1 MDSQGLKTILS
12 KRFTEQIQD
21 LRPDV
26 FKIVSKYKDRNVAAH
41 YFDCSKNFLNADF
54 DLLDYQRNLLG
65 DDYYASS
72 GPLQWNYYLY
82 FLTDTDTTPF
92 GTKLQIESDKS
103 YSRKIV
109 TTQEELLK
117 SIEVQTK
124 LRTQSKPLQNNA
136 LLAIWKGKLKTVK
149 LSAVYLIKEF
159 PKPNDVYQHFISG
172 EEIVETEDVP
182 TVTLD
187 ETKVAF
193 LDSLAM
199 KNFRCFKD
207 DTYKLGKVNLI
218 SGVNGTGK
226 TSLLEAIELCLCG
239 QTIENSKTEKVD
251 KLELE
256 YVGGD
261 KDTYSPTNNKK
272 FQARDRAWYGNNRL
286 KGNSLSQGY
295 HIYNF
300 FDSDAAFRFSY
311 ESNTGEKIQEIFASI
326 ILGEETNIIFDRIQ
340 RLHDRLGSE
349 TKQLS
354 EAHRSNAVQI
364 ADYQVKI
371 KEFDS
376 SAMVITTLSQVITA
390 LDDIGWKGTNL
401 LLSEGINRK
410 QFADELIK
418 ALNFINTAS
427 SLFGERPFSSELI
440 SSENKIIQNI
450 LDQHDTFN
458 SSNEEIVGGL
468 RAALK
473 ARRMSE
479 EKVKAFEIA
488 TKYYLEDQIGLI
500 KGLNQKVIQLTRA
513 SHHLSE
519 LLKISGSIKLEGDPI
534 LQVASQQ
541 TNETLVS
548 LVDELAQKKVQLSAI
563 EKSVGTLNK
572 LKVDLKRIGLEHIR
586 LSNNVHKCPLCE
598 TDFKAGDIVSRIE
611 SIETDLKDDGTLAKL
626 LADIEKLEAQ
636 TLITRAN
643 NDSLKKMIIDT
654 SIVSSLQIQSLQSL
668 RISDI
673 SAQLS
678 SAIKQS
684 DEEIE
689 QLNKLNAQF
698 NQNNLSETE
707 LNEINSNLIQS
718 GIKLSLGLNT
728 KEEFIKALTET
739 KEELNREID
748 NEIRLNNRR
757 NELSLKLITSLSDYL
772 KEVKIDEANLDSSL
786 KRVRDSKAKLDALVQ
801 DRETID
807 SLIPIN
813 KLTNLNGALHA
824 FENIKNLFERHVE
837 LESTNKLRK
846 EYSDRIGDL
855 NTSNIDLKIKLDK
868 YASAI
873 TVLFDII
880 NVNNPKNFLQ
890 EFFRENKQSILD
902 IFKSI
907 HVPNEFDDI
916 QFESGES
923 IKLKVKN
930 STEKRDLT
938 EVSTGQKSAFILSLY
953 LTLNNSLQSGP
964 PLMIFDDP
972 VAYVDDIN
980 TLSFLDFLRERVLAM
995 DRQIFFATANSKLAN
1010 LFQQKFDFLGDDL
1023 KLIKL
1028 KKAADVN
1035 PSQEL

>member
-21 LRPDV
+21 LSPDV

-54 DLLDYQRNLLG
+54 DLLDYQRKLLG

-117 SIEVQTK
+117 SIEVQSK
-124 LRTQSKPLQNNA
+124 LRTQSKPLQNNS
-136 LLAIWKGKLKTVK
+136 LLTIWKGKLKTVN

-193 LDSLAM
+193 LDTLTM

-207 DTYKLGKVNLI
+207 DAYKLGKVNLI

-239 QTIENSKTEKVD
+239 QTIENSRTEKAD
-251 KLELE
+251 KLELA
-256 YVGGD
+256 YVGGE
-261 KDTYSPTNNKK
+261 KDTYSPTSNKK

-450 LDQHDTFN
+450 LDEHNTFN

-473 ARRMSE
+473 ARRMLE
-479 EKVKAFEIA
+479 DKVKAFEIA
-488 TKYYLEDQIGLI
+488 TKYYLEDRIGLI

-519 LLKISGSIKLEGDPI
+519 ILKISGSINLEGDPI

-548 LVDELAQKKVQLSAI
+548 LVDEIAQKKVQLSAI

-598 TDFKAGDIVSRIE
+598 TEFKAGDIVGRIE
-611 SIETDLKDDGTLAKL
+611 SIQTDLKDDGTLAKL

-643 NDSLKKMIIDT
+643 NDSLKKMVIDT
-654 SIVSSLQIQSLQSL
+654 SIVGSLQIQSLQSL

-678 SAIKQS
+678 SAIKQG

-801 DRETID
+801 DSETID

-855 NTSNIDLKIKLDK
+855 NTSNIELKIKLDK

-873 TVLFDII
+873 AVLFDII
-880 NVNNPKNFLQ
+880 NVNNPTNFLQ

-953 LTLNNSLQSGP
+953 LTLNNSLQNGP

-1028 KKAADVN
+1028 KKVT
-1035 PSQEL
+1035 SI

>member
-1 MDSQGLKTILS
+1 MDSQSLKTILS

-26 FKIVSKYKDRNVAAH
+26 FKIISKYEDRNVAAY
-41 YFDCSKNFLNADF
+41 YFDCSKNFLKSDF

-65 DDYYASS
+65 DDYYASN

-92 GTKLQIESDKS
+92 NTKLQIESDKS

-136 LLAIWKGKLKTVK
+136 LLTIWKSKLKTVN
-149 LSAVYLIKEF
+149 LSAIYLIKEF
-159 PKPNDVYQHFISG
+159 PKPSDVYQHFISG
-172 EEIVETEDVP
+172 EEIVENEDVP
-182 TVTLD
+182 AVTIS
-187 ETKVAF
+187 EAKVAF
-193 LDSLAM
+193 LDSLVM

-207 DTYKLGKVNLI
+207 QTFKLGKVNLI

-239 QTIENSKTEKVD
+239 QTIENSTIEKAD

-256 YVGGD
+256 YVGGE
-261 KDTYSPTNNKK
+261 KDPYSPGNNKK
-272 FQARDRAWYGNNRL
+272 FQARDRAWYGNNTLR
-286 KGNSLSQGY
+286 GNSLSQGY

-311 ESNTGEKIQEIFASI
+311 ESNTGEKIQEIFARI

-340 RLHDRLGSE
+340 RLYDRLISE
-349 TKQLS
+349 TKQLN
-354 EAHRSNAVQI
+354 EALRSNEVQV
-364 ADYQVKI
+364 ADYRVKI

-376 SAMVITTLSQVITA
+376 SAVLITTLSQIITA
-390 LDDIGWKGTNL
+390 LDTVGWRGTNL

-410 QFADELIK
+410 QFTDELLK
-418 ALNFINTAS
+418 VKNFINTAS
-427 SLFGERPFSSELI
+427 SLFREKSFSSELI
-440 SSENKIIQNI
+440 TSESKVVQSI
-450 LDQHDTFN
+450 LDQHDAFN
-458 SSNEEIVGGL
+458 SSNDEIVSSL
-468 RAALK
+468 NVSLQT
-473 ARRMSE
+473 RRTLE
-479 EKVKAFEIA
+479 DKVKTLDIA
-488 TKYYLEDQIGLI
+488 AKYYLEDQIVLI
-500 KGLNQKVIQLTRA
+500 KGLNQKIIQLTRA

-519 LLKISGSIKLEGDPI
+519 ILKISGSIKLEGDPI

-548 LVDELAQKKVQLSAI
+548 LVAELALKKSQLSAI

-586 LSNNVHKCPLCE
+586 LSTNFHKCPLCE

-626 LADIEKLEAQ
+626 LADIEKLEIQ
-636 TLITRAN
+636 IVTTRAN
-643 NDSLKKMIIDT
+643 TDNIKLMVIDT
-654 SIVSSLQIQSLQSL
+654 SIVGSLQIQPLLNL
-668 RISDI
+668 RISEI
-673 SAQLS
+673 SVQLS
-678 SAIKQS
+678 AAVKQF
-684 DEEIE
+684 DEETE
-689 QLNKLNAQF
+689 RLNKLNIQF
-698 NQNNLSETE
+698 HQNNLSETE
-707 LNEINSNLIQS
+707 LNGINANLIQV
-718 GIKLSLGLNT
+718 GIRLSLGLNT

-739 KEELNREID
+739 KEELNKEID
-748 NEIRLNNRR
+748 NGIHLNSRR
-757 NELSLKLITSLSDYL
+757 NELSQKLITSLSDYL
-772 KEVKIDEANLDSSL
+772 KEVKIDEVNLDSYL
-786 KRVRDSKAKLDALVQ
+786 KRVRDSKAKLDTLVQ
-801 DRETID
+801 SRETID

-813 KLTNLNGALHA
+813 KLTNLNGALQA
-824 FENIKNLFERHVE
+824 FENINDLFERHVE

-855 NTSNIDLKIKLDK
+855 NTSNLELKTKLEK
-868 YASAI
+868 YGSSTAI
-873 TVLFDII
+873 LVDII
-880 NVNNPKNFLQ
+880 NVNNPKNFLE

-953 LTLNNSLQSGP
+953 LTLNNNLQSGP

-1010 LFQQKFDFLGDDL
+1010 LFQQKFDFLGEDL
-1023 KLIKL
+1023 QLIKL
-1028 KKAADVN
+1028 KKVADLN
-1035 PSQEL
+1035 LSQEQ